1 MKVLY
6 GYLRSYASLVALAL
20 GLAAINQ
27 VFSLLDPLILRH
39 VIDKYATR
47 FQEYTT
53 AQFFSG
59 VSLLLGA
66 AVGVAFVS
74 RVAKNFQDYY
84 INVITQRIGAQLYS
98 DGIQH
103 SLKLPY
109 SVFEDQRSGETL
121 GRLQKV
127 RSDVEKLISTAINVL
142 FTSLVGIIFV
152 MVYAFSVHWLIAPVY
167 FLTVPI
173 LGLLSSVLSRR
184 IKQIQKVIV
193 AETTALAGSTTES
206 LRNIELVKSLGLQQQ
221 EIERLNG
228 TTAKILRLEL
238 KKVRYLRSLSFIQG
252 TAVNLLRTSIMFLML
267 YLIYTRAITVGQFF
281 SLFIYSF
288 FIFGPLQELGNI
300 INIYRETEA
309 SLNVYEDILRIPE
322 EPRPAQSRAGPRS
335 ADAGVRARH
344 VPAPVRV
351 LARCQRHLV
360 QATRGETI
368 AFVGP
373 SGAGKTTLV
382 KLLVGL
388 YPPAS
393 GRILYDGTP
402 GTETDLDDL
411 RAQIGFVTQDTQLF
425 SGTIRENLLF
435 VNPTASDAE
444 CLERLKKAAC
454 DNLLARADR
463 GLDTVIGEGGVKV
476 SGGEKQ
482 RLSIARALLRHPHL
496 LVFDEATSSLD
507 SLTEEGIVD
516 TIRAVATGRDAMTV
530 LIAHRL
536 STILHADRIHVLER
550 GRIVE
555 TGRHDELVDQ
565 KGLYY
570 AMWRQQIGERRG
582 LEAAPH
588 PAIARLAP
596 AWGLSHLKR
605 SIRKVG
611 TRTARRA
618 LPFDGREHAPAK
630 EEPEPEIEAAG
641 VRPGDF
647 IERGEAGIERI
658 GVPRH

>member
-1 MKVLY
+1 MASHEVMPVSLFPSRTINRMKVLY
-6 GYLRSYASLVALAL
+6 GYLRSYKGLVGLAL
-20 GLAAINQ
+20 VLAAINQ

-39 VIDKYATR
+39 VIDEYATR

-322 EPRPAQSRAGPRS
+322 EPRPLNP
-335 ADAGVRARH
+335 V
-344 VPAPVRV
+344 PVRDLRT
-351 LARCQRHLV
+351 LAFEHVTFQHQSASSPAVSDISFRL
-360 QATRGETI
+360 TRGETI

-388 YPPAS
+388 YRPLS

-402 GTETDLDDL
+402 GIETDLDDL

-435 VNPTASDAE
+435 VNPAASDAE
-444 CLERLKKAAC
+444 CLSVLKKAAC
-454 DNLLARADR
+454 DNLLARAER

-482 RLSIARALLRHPHL
+482 RLSIARALLRRPHL

-516 TIRAVATGRDAMTV
+516 TIRAVASGRDAMTV

-555 TGRHDELVDQ
+555 TGRHDELVEQ

-582 LEAAPH
+582 LEAATP
-588 PAIARLAP
+588 PGIARLAP
-596 AWGLSHLKR
+596 
-605 SIRKVG
+605 V
-611 TRTARRA
+611 
-618 LPFDGREHAPAK
+618 
-630 EEPEPEIEAAG
+630 
-641 VRPGDF
+641 
-647 IERGEAGIERI
+647 
-658 GVPRH
+658 

>member
-1 MKVLY
+1 MKLLY
-6 GYLRSYASLVALAL
+6 AYLRNYSGLVALAL
-20 GLAAINQ
+20 TLATINQ
-27 VFSLLDPLILRH
+27 VFSLLDPLIFRH
-39 VIDKYATR
+39 VIDEYATR

-53 AQFFSG
+53 GEFFKG
-59 VSLLLGA
+59 VSLLLAA

-84 INVITQRIGAQLYS
+84 INVITQRLGARLYS
-98 DGIQH
+98 DGIRH

-127 RSDVEKLISTAINVL
+127 RTDVERLIATAINVL
-142 FTSLVGIIFV
+142 FTSLIGIIFV
-152 MVYAFSVHWLIAPVY
+152 MLYAFSVHWLIAPVY

-206 LRNIELVKSLGLQQQ
+206 LRNVELVKSLGLGQQ
-221 EIERLNG
+221 EIDRLNG
-228 TTAKILRLEL
+228 TTEKILRLEL
-238 KKVRYLRSLSFIQG
+238 KKIRYLRSLSFIQG
-252 TAVNLLRTSIMFLML
+252 TSVNFLRTSIMFLML

-322 EPRPAQSRAGPRS
+322 EPGPVNPVALHELRTLGFEHVSFQHQSASSPAVSDIS
-335 ADAGVRARH
+335 FS
-344 VPAPVRV
+344 
-351 LARCQRHLV
+351 V
-360 QATRGETI
+360 QRGETV

-388 YPPAS
+388 YQPQA
-393 GRILYDGTP
+393 GRIVYNGIP
-402 GTETDLDDL
+402 GTRIDLDGL
-411 RAQIGFVTQDTQLF
+411 RARIGFVTQDTQLF

-444 CLERLKKAAC
+444 CLDVLRQAAC

-516 TIRAVATGRDAMTV
+516 TIRDVATSADAITV

-536 STILHADRIHVLER
+536 STILHADRIYVLER

-582 LEAAPH
+582 LEAGAGT
-588 PAIARLAP
+588 PARGARLVTTP
-596 AWGLSHLKR
+596 A
-605 SIRKVG
+605 
-611 TRTARRA
+611 
-618 LPFDGREHAPAK
+618 
-630 EEPEPEIEAAG
+630 
-641 VRPGDF
+641 
-647 IERGEAGIERI
+647 
-658 GVPRH
+658 